1 MYSRFDAAD
10 VQLDFT
16 RQPTCRFTAKPLV
29 VKQAGRKR
37 SKGKGGGKDDVKGD
51 GKGDGKGQKGAAK
64 GKVKGQKGVG
74 ADGPPKVKA
83 MPRPT
88 TPMPFS
94 QPGPSSSSTPLPPP
108 PPPPPKA
115 MPVQRAPLPPPSS
128 APPIEV
134 LGSPDQEP
142 AAEPVHAAADLR
154 VPGSTA
160 AAVGDPV
167 PASPEPDQELSP
179 AEPATLGSTAK
190 AAQPS
195 TAKAAQPK
203 LTLHPGGYYVAT
215 VSSADQLQEEV
226 NQSFAVAPHPP
237 VRAAHVELPVPADP
251 DDPGVRDPGVH
262 AEGQFSKAAALQGLS
277 DRVFTRP
284 KSSPAR
290 RLMEPQGRWGELGP
304 CPPAQWLGG
313 GLAMAWY
320 EVEAQLK
327 LDSARTTKQ
336 SCNARTSQRQE
347 CKNLS
352 KLHSKN
358 M

>member
-37 SKGKGGGKDDVKGD
+37 SKGKGRGKDDVKGD
-51 GKGDGKGQKGAAK
+51 GKGDGKGQKGDAK
-64 GKVKGQKGVG
+64 GMKGQKGVG

-83 MPRPT
+83 MPRAT

-94 QPGPSSSSTPLPPP
+94 QPGPSASSSTPLPPP

-115 MPVQRAPLPPPSS
+115 MPVQRVPLPPPSR
-128 APPIEV
+128 APPTEV
-134 LGSPDQEP
+134 PGSPNHEP
-142 AAEPVHAAADLR
+142 AAEPVHAADLQ
-154 VPGSTA
+154 VPGSTV
-160 AAVGDPV
+160 AAVGQPV

-179 AEPATLGSTAK
+179 AEPAEPATLGQTAK
-190 AAQPS
+190 V
-195 TAKAAQPK
+195 AQPK

-226 NQSFAVAPHPP
+226 NQSFAVAPDPP
-237 VRAAHVELPVPADP
+237 VRAVHLELPVPADP
-251 DDPGVRDPGVH
+251 DDPGVR

-277 DRVFTRP
+277 DRGFTRP

-304 CPPAQWLGG
+304 SPPAQWLGG

-327 LDSARTTKQ
+327 LDSARTAKQ